1 MFLIGKL
8 KDRDSVVNLKAK
20 RMDQVIDNDYV
31 LELSIF
37 DDPEIFD
44 VVSVV
49 GLHAVASVQK
59 SADQFLG
66 LVEVV
71 YDDWGVFLCASCE
84 YINVVEFGHFLEELK
99 TVRADIEV
107 EWHSLM
113 LELDF
118 AVVELGAACKLCVDQ
133 GFVQVHEEDLLVT
146 RFFGLWKT
154 NLLFLQESLRW
165 TFQTL
170 NPIV

>member
-71 YDDWGVFLCASCE
+71 YDD
-84 YINVVEFGHFLEELK
+84 
-99 TVRADIEV
+99 
-107 EWHSLM
+107 
-113 LELDF
+113 
-118 AVVELGAACKLCVDQ
+118 
-133 GFVQVHEEDLLVT
+133 
-146 RFFGLWKT
+146 
-154 NLLFLQESLRW
+154 
-165 TFQTL
+165 
-170 NPIV
+170 